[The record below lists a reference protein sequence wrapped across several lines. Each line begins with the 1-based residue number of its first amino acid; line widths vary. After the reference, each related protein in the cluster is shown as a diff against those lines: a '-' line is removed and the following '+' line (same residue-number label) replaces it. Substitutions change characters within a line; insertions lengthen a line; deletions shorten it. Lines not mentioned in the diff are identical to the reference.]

1 MSPDGL
7 GWHTCRGG
15 VGRAVGRE
23 LGCYCKHPTRHRTDL
38 LSTRTVLPQ
47 NVSGVEIENLALK
60 NCLAVARRVSSQ
72 AQCRRGVGVAV
83 VSEVRADASARAVRW
98 GREEVGIPIFRTSWW
113 CGPWRE
119 LCMTG
124 FLPWT
129 P

>member
-1 MSPDGL
+1 M
-7 GWHTCRGG
+7 
-15 VGRAVGRE
+15 GRE
-23 LGCYCKHPTRHRTDL
+23 PGCYCNHPTKHRTYL

-47 NVSGVEIENLALK
+47 NVRGVEIENLALK
-60 NCLAVARRVSSQ
+60 NCLAVARRVRSQ
-72 AQCRRGVGVAV
+72 AQCGRGMGAAV

-98 GREEVGIPIFRTSWW
+98 GREEVGIPIFRTSW
-113 CGPWRE
+113 CGLWRE